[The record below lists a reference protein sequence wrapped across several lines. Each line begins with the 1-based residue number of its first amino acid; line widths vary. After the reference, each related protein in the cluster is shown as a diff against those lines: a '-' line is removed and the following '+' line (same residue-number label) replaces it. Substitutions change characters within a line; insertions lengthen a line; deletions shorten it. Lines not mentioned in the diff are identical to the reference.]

1 MLFQFAMS
9 LLNNKTEMVAFHLA
23 SVHLFFLVFISI
35 SLIEFPLTSHCCNE
49 EDRSALLSFKSSL
62 KDPSNRLSSWQQ
74 GSQQENCCNWHGIGC
89 SNDSF
94 RVVSIDLRNRVLENY
109 YVKEIDQYI
118 SDGSNPPNTS
128 LAGKFSASLL
138 KLTQLR
144 YLDLAFN
151 NFQESQ
157 IPCQFYDLTTL
168 AHLDLSLSNFSSSI
182 STQFTNISSLQF
194 LDLSCTY
201 YDSITSTSCLQI
213 SSIKWLRGLVNLQV
227 LRLSGIDLHEATS
240 LQNNFGEHL
249 SHISNLRDLDLSH
262 CNLYTPIH
270 EFHNLSHLTSLKMND
285 NHDILSSSFPVQ
297 LANLT
302 SLSILELSDCYLHGS
317 VPYLP
322 QLREFVVSY
331 NSHLHIDSTVVF
343 KHPWPKLQ
351 KLGISGNEV
360 NGSILQL
367 ISNAPLL
374 VSLSASSCSI
384 QGYLPSS
391 FYNLSQL
398 QYLDLSSNSIT
409 DDIHSI
415 ISKLKHLHFVD
426 LSFNKFH
433 GSLPSSFYNLSQLQF
448 LDLSSNSITGDIPSS
463 ISNLEYLRYLD
474 LSNNNFHGSL
484 PSSLYNL
491 SRLLYLDLS
500 YNSITGD
507 ILSSI
512 SNLKY
517 LNILNLSRNKFHGSL
532 PSSFYNL
539 PLLQLL
545 LLSYNSI
552 TGNVSLNKESN
563 LTMIDLSSNML
574 AGSPVFICNLT
585 HLTDFKL
592 SHNNLTGGFP
602 SCIFEL
608 KYLVT
613 IYLSNN
619 KLEGALPPPPLGLNT
634 LVYINLSGN
643 KLSGS
648 IPYSIFPTYPQISTI
663 VSIDLSNNSLSGMI
677 PTNIGYCGSLQN
689 LNLGTNNLTGN
700 FPRGPELEKSLMY
713 LQLSNNHLDG
723 TIHFI
728 NTLHRLEFL
737 NLGYN
742 NFGGS
747 IPTSLGSLQDIKY
760 LSLRSNKLI
769 GSIPEEII
777 HLQKLQILDL
787 SLNNLSGCIPQKLGN
802 WSALINNPY
811 AYSRYLDIQ
820 IEMVTKGITIQV
832 KELFNYSTLID
843 LSCNSLKGSVP
854 KEIGL
859 LKVLSSLNLSHNQL
873 SDGIPEG
880 LGNLSALES
889 LDLSANRLIGQ
900 IPQSLT
906 TVHSLGVLNL
916 SYNML
921 SGKIPRENHFDT
933 LSLDGFAFVGNELL
947 CGFPIEKVCKGDGN
961 TSTSNPT
968 DEDDEVDREDI
979 KDKLL
984 LYAIVALGFAVG
996 FWGLFS
1002 VLLMKK
1008 QKWWFPYWR
1017 FVDSSAV
1024 RIVEY
1029 IKNN

>member
-128 LAGKFSASLL
+128 LA
-138 KLTQLR
+138 
-144 YLDLAFN
+144 
-151 NFQESQ
+151 
-157 IPCQFYDLTTL
+157 
-168 AHLDLSLSNFSSSI
+168 
-182 STQFTNISSLQF
+182 
-194 LDLSCTY
+194 
-201 YDSITSTSCLQI
+201 
-213 SSIKWLRGLVNLQV
+213 
-227 LRLSGIDLHEATS
+227 
-240 LQNNFGEHL
+240 
-249 SHISNLRDLDLSH
+249 
-262 CNLYTPIH
+262 
-270 EFHNLSHLTSLKMND
+270 
-285 NHDILSSSFPVQ
+285 
-297 LANLT
+297 
-302 SLSILELSDCYLHGS
+302 
-317 VPYLP
+317 
-322 QLREFVVSY
+322 
-331 NSHLHIDSTVVF
+331 
-343 KHPWPKLQ
+343 
-351 KLGISGNEV
+351 
-360 NGSILQL
+360 
-367 ISNAPLL
+367 
-374 VSLSASSCSI
+374 
-384 QGYLPSS
+384 
-391 FYNLSQL
+391 
-398 QYLDLSSNSIT
+398 
-409 DDIHSI
+409 
-415 ISKLKHLHFVD
+415 
-426 LSFNKFH
+426 
-433 GSLPSSFYNLSQLQF
+433 
-448 LDLSSNSITGDIPSS
+448 
-463 ISNLEYLRYLD
+463 
-474 LSNNNFHGSL
+474 
-484 PSSLYNL
+484 
-491 SRLLYLDLS
+491 
-500 YNSITGD
+500 
-507 ILSSI
+507 
-512 SNLKY
+512 
-517 LNILNLSRNKFHGSL
+517 
-532 PSSFYNL
+532 
-539 PLLQLL
+539 
-545 LLSYNSI
+545 
-552 TGNVSLNKESN
+552 GNVSLNKESN